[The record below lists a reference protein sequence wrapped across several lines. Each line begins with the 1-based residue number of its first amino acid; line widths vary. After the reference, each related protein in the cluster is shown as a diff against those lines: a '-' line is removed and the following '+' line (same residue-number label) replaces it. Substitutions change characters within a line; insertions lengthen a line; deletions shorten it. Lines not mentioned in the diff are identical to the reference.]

1 MKKLAISCIVLILGL
16 ASPLVHA
23 EDNSKTTGV
32 SVNTEESDEAIE
44 ELESVPEEGVEHDS
58 NPQSASDYGRLLR
71 LQSRRGVKVFYENE
85 MRVVVHRGDQLI
97 CLDPDFVDRR
107 DSATSILGTPFCGS
121 KPRIRYNRRRFRWV
135 KDRRGGFTTWTLRRR
150 QS

>member
-23 EDNSKTTGV
+23 GDNSKTTGV
-32 SVNTEESDEAIE
+32 SVNTGESDEAIE
-44 ELESVPEEGVEHDS
+44 ELESVSEDES
-58 NPQSASDYGRLLR
+58 NPQSANDYGRLLR

-85 MRVVVHRGDQLI
+85 MRVVVHRGNQLI
-97 CLDPDFVDRR
+97 CIDPDFVDRR

-121 KPRIRYNRRRFRWV
+121 KPRIRYNRKRFRWV

>member
-1 MKKLAISCIVLILGL
+1 MLGL
-16 ASPLVHA
+16 AGPFVRA
-23 EDNSKTTGV
+23 EDNSKTT
-32 SVNTEESDEAIE
+32 ESIE
-44 ELESVPEEGVEHDS
+44 ELGSLSEEGVEDDP
-58 NPQSASDYGRLLR
+58 NAQSASDYGRLLR

-97 CLDPDFVDRR
+97 CIDPDFVDRR
-107 DSATSILGTPFCGS
+107 DSATSILGTPFCSS